1 MSKFIRDEMGRLI
14 GQIVESGNVV
24 FLRDEHGHLK
34 GTYNKAADKTH
45 DGHGHLVGS
54 GDQLLRLLD

>member
-1 MSKFIRDEMGRLI
+1 MSEMIRDERGRLI
-14 GQIVESGNVV
+14 GQRIESGDVV

-34 GTYNKAADKTH
+34 GTHNKAADKTY